1 MIINR
6 LEEDNLK
13 KETQIKNLENSLRES
28 EEKLKDILKK
38 NELLLID
45 EEKKN
50 TYIDNLRNEIIT
62 FKQKVNF
69 LENNPKEKLIEND
82 FNLIQTELSDRNNII
97 TSMQTKMNSLIED
110 NENLKHEINK
120 KDFVVEELISKIEAL
135 RLEFDNKIEEKKTV
149 NCNIL
154 TRKSIN

>member
-1 MIINR
+1 MIIKR

-13 KETQIKNLENSLRES
+13 KETQIKNIENSLRES
-28 EEKLKDILKK
+28 EEKLKDILNK

-82 FNLIQTELSDRNNII
+82 FNLKNEII
-97 TSMQTKMNSLIED
+97 FL
-110 NENLKHEINK
+110 LKNFLLLFIYNR
-120 KDFVVEELISKIEAL
+120 I
-135 RLEFDNKIEEKKTV
+135 
-149 NCNIL
+149 
-154 TRKSIN
+154 

>member
-1 MIINR
+1 MIIKR

-13 KETQIKNLENSLRES
+13 KETQIKNIENSLRES
-28 EEKLKDILKK
+28 EEKLKDILNK

-97 TSMQTKMNSLIED
+97 TSMQTKINSLIED